1 MSGVGKVRLGVL
13 LLILCVP
20 GVARFSQYT
29 RLCGQQFSV
38 SGWLM
43 RVCHHRPPRGTQRH
57 SSRNPN
63 EPLNVVV
70 EQRSGS
76 DSIGSAAEPAAI
88 VHRAA
93 PIPAFIL
100 LSRGAS
106 KASSVSDPAFLCT
119 FLI

>member
-1 MSGVGKVRLGVL
+1 MPGVGKLGLGVL

-20 GVARFSQYT
+20 AARLS
-29 RLCGQQFSV
+29 RPAGLCGQQFSV

-63 EPLNVVV
+63 EPLNAVV
-70 EQRSGS
+70 EQQSES
-76 DSIGSAAEPAAI
+76 DSTGSAAESAAI
-88 VHRAA
+88 VQPAVPA
-93 PIPAFIL
+93 AFIL
-100 LSRGAS
+100 LFIGADTANS
-106 KASSVSDPAFLCT
+106 VPDSASLCT